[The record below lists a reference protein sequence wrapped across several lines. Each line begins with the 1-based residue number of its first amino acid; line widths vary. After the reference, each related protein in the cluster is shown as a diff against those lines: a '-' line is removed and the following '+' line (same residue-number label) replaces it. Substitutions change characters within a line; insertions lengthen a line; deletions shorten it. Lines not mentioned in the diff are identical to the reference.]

1 LNIKRDIMM
10 DTDKIPKEMQ
20 KYLGN
25 FTAQM
30 GYDDENKQM
39 LKMSQYIQD
48 MDAELKDRF
57 KALKSI

>member
-1 LNIKRDIMM
+1 MM

-39 LKMSQYIQD
+39 LKMSQHIQD

>member
-1 LNIKRDIMM
+1 M

-39 LKMSQYIQD
+39 LKMSQHIQD
-48 MDAELKDRF
+48 MDDELKDRF